1 MADGEA
7 CFLCIRINNFKNI
20 IFQLC
25 QFINMCV
32 QIYFKMWRI
41 KYREVLNDIA
51 ELKKKN
57 FLKLKL
63 LNNIYICNQMYYKHL
78 IIQLKKTS

>member
-1 MADGEA
+1 MTDGEA

-25 QFINMCV
+25 HFINMCV

-51 ELKKKN
+51 ELKKK
-57 FLKLKL
+57 
-63 LNNIYICNQMYYKHL
+63 
-78 IIQLKKTS
+78 TS